1 MLPQSSSTTGFTLVE
16 LIIVIVIIGIL
27 SIFAAPRFID
37 ISTDAKIASIQAI
50 ASQVK
55 AAAALAQNKARA
67 QGLRSALVNPSSN
80 ADGNTQPGYFV
91 DFPFGTS
98 EVDFRN
104 LCPESLAEGADQLSM
119 LDFLDLSD
127 DLETRI
133 TNQYTLIGYD
143 LPSSGQPTNQG
154 CYVIYDSFGQ
164 PNCTVTPVLA
174 DC

>member
-1 MLPQSSSTTGFTLVE
+1 MTQSSFTTGFTLVE

-27 SIFAAPRFID
+27 SIFATPRFID
-37 ISTDAKIASIQAI
+37 ISRDAKIASLEGIT
-50 ASQVK
+50 SQVK

-67 QGLRSALVNPSSN
+67 QGLRSALINPSSD

-91 DFPFGTS
+91 DFAFGTS
-98 EVDFRN
+98 EVDYRN
-104 LCPESLAEGADQLSM
+104 LCPESRAEGADQLSM
-119 LDFLDLSD
+119 LDFLDLSE

-143 LPSSGQPTNQG
+143 VPSSGQPTDQG
-154 CYVIYDSFGQ
+154 CYVIYDSFGL
-164 PNCTVTPVLA
+164 PNCTVTAVLA

>member
-67 QGLRSALVNPSSN
+67 QGLRSALVN
-80 ADGNTQPGYFV
+80 PGYFV